1 MSNLCGVLTD
11 GDIRRSLTMKRKIQE
26 MVVQELMTENPVTG
40 SVELSVVDAHLLM
53 LKNKINVLPIVSPGG
68 QFLGHVN
75 LMDFQSHLSP
85 ERIYPVSEDDDD
97 NVVRHMSRY
106 KFAASFIPK
115 GSRLL
120 DCACGSG
127 YGSELLAEK
136 AGSVLGIDRCSDA
149 IDYARAHFDAP
160 NIEFRQGDIGHL
172 KFAQDSFDAVVSLET
187 LEHVPRDVCESYL
200 RNIVQWLKPGGILVC
215 SSPMLRYSNGKP
227 YVTNPYHINELPRDE
242 LIQMLEQHN
251 EHLQLN
257 YFHQKEDAFQPLL
270 DEHTGFCVIVAR
282 KRVEAVANKQP
293 EEALAHTRIAG

>member
-1 MSNLCGVLTD
+1 MRADKVQWLRPLAGKTLLCNCQTRDGSCHGMQLANLFATTFQASGSQLVTLD
-11 GDIRRSLTMKRKIQE
+11 AQE
-26 MVVQELMTENPVTG
+26 G
-40 SVELSVVDAHLLM
+40 
-53 LKNKINVLPIVSPGG
+53 
-68 QFLGHVN
+68 
-75 LMDFQSHLSP
+75 
-85 ERIYPVSEDDDD
+85 SEDEDD